1 MKKYFKTID
10 EQIEIL
16 KNRGLHIEDEN
27 HAKEI
32 LLHYNY
38 YKIVNGTNMFF
49 NQEKDPYKFRDGI
62 TFKDLEALHEF
73 DKEVKKLLLNAVLDA
88 ERHIRSVISYVFMMH
103 HPEGDSYLNSK
114 NFNDD
119 KSLVDANIYSL
130 EGTIRNFEQEM
141 NYKKSMSYYKDKYSH
156 VPFWFLIN
164 FVSFGR
170 LVNIYQTLKE
180 KEAYEVANEFTKFLV
195 NNLPEAE
202 GYYLTPKQ
210 FESVIENVKEIR
222 NICAHDNLILDYKC
236 ERGIQNIA
244 PLHKAFDV
252 GLNHKKDDVFNVI
265 IAMQIFLY
273 KEEYSQLEQGLKERI
288 GILKKELDDQAFKK
302 VMTHMGFPLKEN
314 E

>member
-16 KNRGLHIEDEN
+16 KNRGLIIEDEN

-32 LLHYNY
+32 LHHYNY
-38 YKIVNGTNMFF
+38 YKVVNGTNMFF
-49 NQEKDPYKFRDGI
+49 SDQKKPYNFRQGV
-62 TFKDLEALHEF
+62 TFKDLEALHVF
-73 DKEVKKLLLNAVLDA
+73 DKEIKKLLLNAVLDA
-88 ERHIRSVISYVFMMH
+88 ERHLRSVISYIFMMH
-103 HPEGDSYLNSK
+103 HQEANAYLNPK

-119 KSLVDANIYSL
+119 KALVDSNIYSL
-130 EGTIRNFEQEM
+130 EATLSNFEDDI
-141 NYKKSMSYYKDKYSH
+141 NYKKSMAYYKDKYKH

-195 NNLPEAE
+195 NNLPDAH

-210 FESVIENVKEIR
+210 FESVIENIKEIR

-236 ERGIQNIA
+236 QRGIENIG
-244 PLHKAFDV
+244 PLHKAFEIEK
-252 GLNHKKDDVFNVI
+252 NHKKDDVFNVI

-273 KEEYSQLEQGLKERI
+273 KEEYNQLEKGIKERI
-288 GILKKELDDQAFKK
+288 AILKKELDDKAFKK
-302 VMTHMGFPLKEN
+302 VMMHMGFAVGGN
-314 E
+314 